1 MQYPLAERIGEPN
14 LLVGREKEFKKFDK
28 WIANIP
34 RRLSKSRAILARR
47 KSGKTAFVQ
56 RIFNKLWLENGQ
68 VIPFYFEF
76 TDSKIWYPSLAIDY
90 YCNFVS
96 QYISFLE
103 RDDKYIYHPLSLD
116 EIKQYGLKNS
126 IEPLIRDTNFLLTNK
141 ETNNSQDLMWKLA
154 ISAPHRFAEFFGIS
168 FLVILDEF
176 QYISEYV
183 YPDPHY
189 EKAPIESLPGTFHT
203 LSESKFAPMFVTGS
217 YASWLLKLINT
228 YFQGGRLKQI
238 EFSPYLT
245 KEEGLEAVYKY
256 AEYYQEP
263 ITNDTALQ
271 INELCMSDPFFIY
284 SVIDSEYDDKDLTN
298 SDSVVDTVDYEVSDS
313 RAEMCLTWSEYID
326 DTLDKVNDQYAKKML
341 LHLNKYSDRYW
352 SIYEIQQKLDIEL
365 SVEEIKKKLLILV
378 ASDLIERG
386 TSDIQFK
393 GLRDGTLNLI
403 IRNRFEEE
411 IKNFPPNLKQEFHE
425 QIQDLKQKNRQLQG
439 KINYLNGLLAENLVA
454 TAFRSTKRFSL
465 SKFFNDVTDDTRLN
479 IIEVKQRVPLQRPDG
494 KAMEIDVMATSSDER
509 VVVVEVKK
517 TKTPIGQDAIE
528 DFQEKLHQLQTDKIL
543 AAFLSLGGFT
553 SSALEKC
560 HEYGIANSDQ
570 IDQF

>member
-56 RIFNKLWLENGQ
+56 RIFNKLWLENGA

-76 TDSKIWYPSLAIDY
+76 TDSKIWYPNLAIKY
-90 YCNFVS
+90 YCAFVS

-103 RDDKYIYHPLSLD
+103 RDKTLVNTHLSLT
-116 EIKQYGLKNS
+116 EIQKYNFKNPDPILMD
-126 IEPLIRDTNFLLTNK
+126 IEFFLQNRELPGTHDLIWDIA
-141 ETNNSQDLMWKLA
+141 S
-154 ISAPHRFAEFFGIS
+154 SAPHRYATIFDTS

-183 YPDPHY
+183 YPDFNY
-189 EKAPIESLPGTFHT
+189 QTAPIETLPGTFHT

-217 YASWLLKLINT
+217 YASWLLRLINT

-352 SIYEIQQKLDIEL
+352 SIYELQQKLDIKL
-365 SVEEIKKKLLILV
+365 SVEEIKKKLLVLV

-494 KAMEIDVMATSSDER
+494 KGMEIDVMATSSDER

-528 DFQEKLHQLQTDKIL
+528 DFHEKLLELQTDKIL

-560 HEYGIANSDQ
+560 HEYGIAHSDQ